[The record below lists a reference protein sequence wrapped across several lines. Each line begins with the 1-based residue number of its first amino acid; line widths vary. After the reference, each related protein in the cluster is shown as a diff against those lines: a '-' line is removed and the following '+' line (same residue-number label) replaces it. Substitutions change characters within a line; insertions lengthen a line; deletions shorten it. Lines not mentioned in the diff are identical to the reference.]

1 MWSESIILLV
11 IRTTT
16 YFRLA
21 GVKISTQTIRQDTW
35 AASPDQYPLARA
47 VKF

>member
-1 MWSESIILLV
+1 MWSESITVSV

-16 YFRLA
+16 YFRLV
-21 GVKISTQTIRQDTW
+21 GVEISTQTVRQDTW